1 MNAAAMKKYTID
13 HKSQIPL
20 HAQVES
26 LLREMSGEQDYKE
39 GKFLPS
45 EVELAK
51 QLGISRNTL
60 RQAANKLV
68 YEGILL
74 RKKGV
79 GTKFADTSVNTRL
92 RNWSSFSQEMKAL
105 GIEIRNY
112 EINVSWVYP
121 DHEVAHFLGIPEN
134 TKILK
139 MERLRGTPRGPF
151 VYFISYFHPRIGLT
165 GKEDFSGS
173 LYDILENQYS
183 TLVKVSKEQISAC
196 AADRLLAGKLRMREG
211 QPVLKR
217 KRLVY
222 DPGQRPV
229 EYNVGYYR
237 GDSFTY
243 TIESEREL

>member
-1 MNAAAMKKYTID
+1 MKRYSID

-26 LLREMSGEQDYKE
+26 LLREMSEIREYKE
-39 GKFLPS
+39 GKYLPN

-60 RQAANKLV
+60 RQATNKLV

-105 GIEIRNY
+105 GIKIKNY
-112 EINVSWVYP
+112 EIRADWVYP
-121 DHEVAHFLGIPEN
+121 DREVAQFLEISQD
-134 TKILK
+134 TRVLK
-139 MERLRGTPRGPF
+139 MERLRGTVQGPF
-151 VYFISYFHPRIGLT
+151 VYFFSFFHPRIGLT
-165 GKEDFSGS
+165 GREDFSGS

-183 TLVKVSKEQISAC
+183 TRV
-196 AADRLLAGKLRMREG
+196 
-211 QPVLKR
+211 
-217 KRLVY
+217 
-222 DPGQRPV
+222 
-229 EYNVGYYR
+229 
-237 GDSFTY
+237 
-243 TIESEREL
+243 

>member
-26 LLREMSGEQDYKE
+26 LLREMSGEQEYKE

-68 YEGILL
+68 YEGILV

-112 EINVSWVYP
+112 EINVSWVNP
-121 DHEVAHFLGIPEN
+121 DHEVAQFLGIPEN

-165 GKEDFSGS
+165 GKEDFRGS

-196 AADRLLAGKLRMREG
+196 AADRLLAGKLRIREG

-229 EYNVGYYR
+229 EYNVGFYR